1 MNLHFGKRVV
11 LLWRNDYGKGDECKV
26 FCERKLINGLSRK
39 LTWKHSLD
47 LGILNITLRITENVR
62 SVNGV
67 GMAC

>member
-1 MNLHFGKRVV
+1 MVKVMNASSSVRG
-11 LLWRNDYGKGDECKV
+11 
-26 FCERKLINGLSRK
+26 RKLINGLSRK

-47 LGILNITLRITENVR
+47 LGILNITLRITKNVR